1 VNVDRVRLLQQLTS
15 LPAEAEGRP
24 VVAAALVGITAEE
37 VEAAAGLL
45 RLETELI
52 RSQTEAGRTLD
63 RLTARFRAAGSS
75 VEASILALDEAE
87 QGEAIEAALRCLFAV
102 EPHR

>member
-1 VNVDRVRLLQQLTS
+1 MNIDRVRLLQQLTS
-15 LPAEAEGRP
+15 LPTGAEGRP
-24 VVAAALVGITAEE
+24 VVAAALAGITADE

-45 RLETELI
+45 RLETDLI
-52 RSQTEAGRTLD
+52 RSQTEAGRLLD

-75 VEASILALDEAE
+75 MEAAIMALDEAE
-87 QGEAIEAALRCLFAV
+87 QGEAMDAALRCLFAE